1 MKTYDVLFND
11 SENSNNKGFKI
22 SYDEA
27 RDYIRQNNGTNGSYF
42 KDYKDGFVSVVD
54 NETGET
60 VYEEEIIDPDNVR
73 FNSFYYGVAILFSN
87 TPFNRDEV
95 VKELLASEFGEW
107 ASGGYRF
114 VLLD

>member
-1 MKTYDVLFND
+1 MKT
-11 SENSNNKGFKI
+11 SIK
-22 SYDEA
+22 
-27 RDYIRQNNGTNGSYF
+27 
-42 KDYKDGFVSVVD
+42 
-54 NETGET
+54 
-60 VYEEEIIDPDNVR
+60 